1 MKYLFIV
8 QGEGR
13 GHLTQC
19 IALEEM
25 LRRNGHEVVGVLVGK
40 SAARELPAFF
50 QQKIK
55 APVYRFESPN
65 FLPSAA
71 NKRNNLWRSVTYNL
85 CKIPT
90 YLKSI
95 RFIKQRIR
103 ESQAD
108 VVINFYELL
117 TGFCYAFY
125 YIGVPQIC
133 IGHQYLFLHKDFE
146 LPEIH
151 RAKIGTLNFFSRLTS
166 IGATQRLALSFHEMP
181 EDTKHRIRVV
191 PPLLRKE
198 VFSLEPKTGDYIH
211 GYMLNSGFAENV
223 LEWHKKR
230 PETPLCFFWDRKGEH
245 TVKQVDETLS
255 FHPLDDKKF
264 LEMMNGCRAYA
275 STAGFESVCEAMYL
289 GKPILMVPAHI
300 EQDCN
305 AYDAA
310 RNGAGI
316 VSKDFNLDGLLNFA
330 QTYRT
335 NVTFRPWV
343 NSAPY
348 KILHEL
354 AQEAH
359 ATCLR
364 RSLQSYYYY
373 FLMKKV
379 YLKNLLVGR
388 H

>member
-1 MKYLFIV
+1 MQYTAPHYYKKF
-8 QGEGR
+8 
-13 GHLTQC
+13 HC
-19 IALEEM
+19 IAGACPDTCCAGWQIQIDPTSLKKYKKAKGTLGNRLKNEIDWKESSFRQYDGRCAFLNDEDLCDLYLEGGGERAFCRTCRTYPRHIEEFEG
-25 LRRNGHEVVGVLVGK
+25 LREISL
-40 SAARELPAFF
+40 SLSCPAAAELILNCSEP
-50 QQKIK
+50 
-55 APVYRFESPN
+55 
-65 FLPSAA
+65 
-71 NKRNNLWRSVTYNL
+71 VTY
-85 CKIPT
+85 
-90 YLKSI
+90 
-95 RFIKQRIR
+95 
-103 ESQAD
+103 
-108 VVINFYELL
+108 
-117 TGFCYAFY
+117 
-125 YIGVPQIC
+125 
-133 IGHQYLFLHKDFE
+133 LHAENPD
-146 LPEIH
+146 
-151 RAKIGTLNFFSRLTS
+151 
-166 IGATQRLALSFHEMP
+166 
-181 EDTKHRIRVV
+181 
-191 PPLLRKE
+191 RKE
-198 VFSLEPKTGDYIH
+198 SYEEFDFFLFTKLTDARSLILKILQDRTLPVTLRTAVVLSLSHDLQERIDKNALYDADTVLERY
-211 GYMLNSGFAENV
+211 SSENV

-264 LEMMNGCRAYA
+264 LEMMSGCRAYA
-275 STAGFESVCEAMYL
+275 STAGFESICEAMYL

>member
-1 MKYLFIV
+1 
-8 QGEGR
+8 
-13 GHLTQC
+13 
-19 IALEEM
+19 
-25 LRRNGHEVVGVLVGK
+25 
-40 SAARELPAFF
+40 
-50 QQKIK
+50 
-55 APVYRFESPN
+55 
-65 FLPSAA
+65 
-71 NKRNNLWRSVTYNL
+71 
-85 CKIPT
+85 
-90 YLKSI
+90 
-95 RFIKQRIR
+95 
-103 ESQAD
+103 
-108 VVINFYELL
+108 
-117 TGFCYAFY
+117 
-125 YIGVPQIC
+125 
-133 IGHQYLFLHKDFE
+133 
-146 LPEIH
+146 
-151 RAKIGTLNFFSRLTS
+151 
-166 IGATQRLALSFHEMP
+166 MP
-181 EDTKHRIRVV
+181 EDTRHRIRVV

-198 VFSLEPKTGDYIH
+198 VFSLEPKAGDYIH

-230 PETPLCFFWDRKGEH
+230 PETPLRFFWDRKGEY

-264 LEMMNGCRAYA
+264 LEMMSGCRAYA